1 MGRHLKAKV
10 AKTTSLTEKKFNPLV
25 YGLKGIMDLFHVSKP
40 TASRY
45 KNTILKDAC
54 EQQGQIIV
62 TDVRKALRAFGFKDV
77 ESFVSKESAS
87 NTELL
92 EP

>member
-10 AKTTSLTEKKFNPLV
+10 AKTTRLTEKKFDPLV
-25 YGLKGIMDLFHVSKP
+25 YGLQGIMDLFHVSKA

-45 KNTILKDAC
+45 KNTLLKDAC
-54 EQQGQIIV
+54 EQQGMIIV

-77 ESFVSKESAS
+77 EKFVSQESPES
-87 NTELL
+87 EL
-92 EP
+92 

>member
-10 AKTTSLTEKKFNPLV
+10 DKKASFTQKKFDPLV

-54 EQQGQIIV
+54 EQQGLIIV

-77 ESFVSKESAS
+77 ESFVSEESTS
-87 NTELL
+87 KTEL
-92 EP
+92 